1 MHILSSQN
9 RSEFLACPQLV
20 RFDYVNGS
28 NSYEPTLLVKGST
41 LLLKYIVL
49 GVRLQLVFATIDE
62 YLIYGLRIF
71 DDPEKGALLW
81 SVCECQ
87 EEISAIVAIAKGEA
101 CQVFLFN
108 ELAVNTAWREIQVVV
123 QGQSLE
129 CLVADS
135 TTTCVDY
142 STFKYR
148 AAHILEAIHQNI
160 AADNILIFD
169 IGGFND
175 WKPVQNHYIT
185 NRATANSL
193 DLFDKDEGR
202 QQEHLGLWLT
212 DSLHPSGAHH
222 SLQIPN
228 GNKRR
233 ELTDI
238 VLSHEHGS
246 IFVES
251 KALSIFLRDQLP
263 NRAKLAK
270 DMSSHIEKAV
280 SQLRGGMRKVKAGV
294 PITDTK
300 GTPVEIERTHPIH
313 AIVLIPDLDLI
324 EDRKKYGLQF
334 VHKFMKDTG
343 GFLHL
348 LDIAELLRM
357 VQAAEMIAAR
367 GTETTPMMAF
377 DFYLLERTKVSL
389 EQENLCFGMLLRF
402 ED

>member
-1 MHILSSQN
+1 MHILSSHN

-49 GVRLQLVFATIDE
+49 GVRLQLVFSRVDE
-62 YLIYGLRIF
+62 YLIYGLRVF

-81 SVCECQ
+81 SVCERQ
-87 EEISAIVAIAKGEA
+87 EEISAIVAIARGEA
-101 CQVFLFN
+101 CQIFLFN
-108 ELAVNTAWREIQVVV
+108 ELAVNTAWREISGVV
-123 QGQSLE
+123 QGQTLE
-129 CLVADS
+129 HLVADAK
-135 TTTCVDY
+135 TTNVDY

-148 AAHILEAIHQNI
+148 AARTLEAIHQNL

-169 IGGFND
+169 IGGLND
-175 WKPVQNHYIT
+175 WKPVHNHYIT
-185 NRATANSL
+185 NRAVANSL

-202 QQEHLGLWLT
+202 QQEHLGIWLT
-212 DSLHPSGAHH
+212 DSLHPRGAHH

-228 GNKRR
+228 GNRRR

-238 VLSHEHGS
+238 VLSHKHGS

-251 KALSIFLRDQLP
+251 KALSIFVRDKLP
-263 NRAKLAK
+263 NRTKLAK

-280 SQLRGGMRKVKAGV
+280 SQLRGGIRKVKAGT

-300 GTPVEIERTHPIH
+300 GNPVEIERTQPIH
-313 AIVLIPDLDLI
+313 AIVLIPDLDLV
-324 EDRKKYGLQF
+324 EDRENYGLQYI
-334 VHKFMKDTG
+334 HNFMKDTG

-367 GTETTPMMAF
+367 GTGTTPIMAF
-377 DFYLLERTKVSL
+377 DYYLLERTKMSL
-389 EQENLCFGMLLRF
+389 KQENLCFGMLLRF
-402 ED
+402 QD

>member
-1 MHILSSQN
+1 MHILSSHN

-20 RFDYVNGS
+20 RFDHVKGS
-28 NSYEPTLLVKGST
+28 NSYEPTLLIKGKT
-41 LLLKYIVL
+41 LLLKYVVL
-49 GVRLQLVFATIDE
+49 GVRLQLVFARVDE
-62 YLIYGLRIF
+62 YLIYGLRVF

-81 SVCECQ
+81 SVCERQ
-87 EEISAIVAIAKGEA
+87 EEISAILAIAKGEV

-108 ELAVNTAWREIQVVV
+108 ELAVNTAWREIAAVV
-123 QGQSLE
+123 QRQSLE
-129 CLVADS
+129 CLLADA
-135 TTTCVDY
+135 TPKCVDY
-142 STFKYR
+142 STFKHR
-148 AAHILEAIHQNI
+148 AASILEAIHQNI

-175 WKPVQNHYIT
+175 WKPVHNHYIT
-185 NRATANSL
+185 NRAVANSL

-202 QQEHLGLWLT
+202 QQEHLGIWLT
-212 DSLHPSGAHH
+212 DSLHTSGAHH

-228 GNKRR
+228 GKKRR

-238 VLSHEHGS
+238 VLSHEFGS

-251 KALSIFLRDQLP
+251 KALSIFVRDQLP
-263 NRAKLAK
+263 NRAKLAN
-270 DMSSHIEKAV
+270 DVSSHIEKAI

-300 GTPVEIERTHPIH
+300 GNPVEIERTQPIH
-313 AIVLIPDLDLI
+313 AIVLIPDLDLV
-324 EDRKKYGLQF
+324 EDRDNYGLQF
-334 VHKFMKDTG
+334 IHKFMKDTG

-367 GTETTPMMAF
+367 GTATTPMMAF
-377 DFYLLERTKVSL
+377 DYYLLERTKVSL
-389 EQENLCFGMLLRF
+389 KQENLCFGMLLRF
-402 ED
+402 KD